1 MEPDRRD
8 VANSALCV
16 SNRWPDT
23 VELGP
28 FVSWGRVYLAFRAR
42 LLPSLARCP
51 LGCKAPSKSHSLER
65 KEATEANAALIV
77 KVHSDT
83 TPSSKGKMEM
93 AVEGWLY
100 EHRLDDLAPAWHGL
114 FASPLCSHHGRVAV
128 AILED
133 AGHEVDVAPLSPG
146 AKYVHGRVRSG

>member
-1 MEPDRRD
+1 MGPDGRD
-8 VANSALCV
+8 VANSAVFV

-42 LLPSLARCP
+42 LLPSLPPRCP
-51 LGCKAPSKSHSLER
+51 LGCKGVSTRCHLGR
-65 KEATEANAALIV
+65 KEATDAIGAPLIV
-77 KVHSDT
+77 KINSET
-83 TPSSKGKMEM
+83 TPSRKGKMEM

-114 FASPLCSHHGRVAV
+114 FASPLCSQQGRVVV

-133 AGHEVDVAPLSPG
+133 AGHEADVAQMSQDV
-146 AKYVHGRVRSG
+146 KYVNSRG